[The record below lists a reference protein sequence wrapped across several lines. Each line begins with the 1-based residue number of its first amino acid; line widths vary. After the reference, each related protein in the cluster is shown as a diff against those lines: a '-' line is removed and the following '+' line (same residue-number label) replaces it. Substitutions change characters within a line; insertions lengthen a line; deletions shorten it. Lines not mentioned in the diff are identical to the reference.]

1 MQFSPRWR
9 TLEERP
15 DDNHAV
21 LDLALPLAALPHSPG
36 PYIALMLIGFVVGIL
51 GHLAGARWLVG
62 AGVVLIALGALLLPF
77 VANVTTENKPAPIEE
92 SRGDSG
98 G

>member
-1 MQFSPRWR
+1 V
-9 TLEERP
+9 P
-15 DDNHAV
+15 DFV
-21 LDLALPLAALPHSPG
+21 LPLAALLPHSPG
-36 PYIALMLIGFVVGIL
+36 PYIALMLIGFAVGIL

-77 VANVTTENKPAPIEE
+77 VANVTTENKPAPIER